1 MVDEYPG
8 SQKKVADQIAGVSED
23 RMYPSSEVVV
33 KVVVGI
39 QAAKREKE
47 NVSMLSIY
55 DNGQEGQE
63 GKGDSTRSKSVTSGN
78 LLARRGRRRRR
89 SSR

>member
-1 MVDEYPG
+1 MVDKYPG

-33 KVVVGI
+33 KVVGI

-55 DNGQEGQE
+55 DNGQEEQE
-63 GKGDSTRSKSVTSGN
+63 
-78 LLARRGRRRRR
+78 
-89 SSR
+89 